1 MDGAGEI
8 FFGTMAERACAQGSR
23 CKSSTNAVMHGIAQS
38 GVPEEIAAHAMAIYR
53 KIAGG
58 HIYRGTSRKQ
68 LQFYAAY
75 NAYLESGYKPDPINL
90 GARINLDAKK
100 VRKSFTRFGSSREYA
115 ENNIVICMPHDFVF
129 EHAEL
134 IGLDPA
140 RAQRA
145 RDNIAEIVRRFPDLE
160 EENPC
165 RFGAMLLYMYCAD
178 NDCIPIAE
186 NGTALTIEQLARI
199 LHMTPASMHT
209 VRKKILTITG
219 MIPQTSRAR
228 GGALYA
234 PTLAACVA

>member
-53 KIAGG
+53 KITGG

-145 RDNIAEIVRRFPDLE
+145 RDNI
-160 EENPC
+160 
-165 RFGAMLLYMYCAD
+165 
-178 NDCIPIAE
+178 
-186 NGTALTIEQLARI
+186 EQLARI